1 MKTYRFRISQDL
13 EAYYN
18 AEVTIKASSEKA
30 ARNKLEKMSTKQLD
44 AIATNW
50 EQMTDNAS
58 PVGKITIQELIEED
72 NDE

>member
-30 ARNKLEKMSTKQLD
+30 ARNKLEKMSTQQLD

-50 EQMTDNAS
+50 EQVTDDAQ
-58 PVGKITIQELIEED
+58 PVGEITVQECID
-72 NDE
+72 VNDE

>member
-18 AEVTIKASSEKA
+18 AEVSIKASSEKDA
-30 ARNKLEKMSTKQLD
+30 KNKLEKMTTAELD
-44 AIATNW
+44 KISTNW

-58 PVGKITIQELIEED
+58 PVGEITIQELIKKD
-72 NDE
+72 